1 MKESFRFRLAS
12 RFTLAMGAAV
22 LAISAASL
30 LSLRAILDRELNASI
45 LSVASIQAASL
56 ADSPTGEMHF
66 HEWQL
71 TPEEAG
77 SVEDLLRYA
86 QVWRGDGQSLLRSRF
101 MTEDLPLDTAALQ
114 TAASGELTWTESRF
128 RQTEIRSVYY
138 PLERLG
144 ELHERHVLQVAAP
157 LSARNE
163 MLARVGAFLA
173 GLSLLVV
180 LGSAVG
186 SWWLAGSAVGPVRA
200 IIDQAEAVEAGSLQ
214 KRIDAFADAEEY
226 LRLVEVLNSMLER
239 LEDAFEAQRRFTADA
254 SHELRSPLTVM
265 RGELEVALRR
275 DRSPKEYRKVLAST
289 LEEVAR
295 LSRTTEEL
303 LTLARSDAG
312 VIPARRRPSDV
323 GSLVERIVG
332 QLGSRADAK
341 DVELRL
347 ERASLPRVEVD
358 PDLLEQVVWNLVENA
373 VKYTPGGGRVTVE
386 GRWTGSEL
394 ELVVSD
400 TGPGLGPEPE
410 KIFQRFYRADQARTP
425 GTEEAGTGLGL
436 SIVEALVQAHGGT
449 VTAENLSGGGARF
462 TVRIPAEATPP
473 GRHETSRVAE
483 SPTASAGIRTRA

>member
-12 RFTLAMGAAV
+12 RFTLAMGIAV
-22 LAISAASL
+22 LAISVASL
-30 LSLRAILDRELNASI
+30 FTLRAILDRELNASI

-66 HEWQL
+66 HEWEL

-86 QVWRGDGQSLLRSRF
+86 QVWRGDGESLLRSRF
-101 MTEDLPLDTAALQ
+101 MTEDLPLDTGALQ
-114 TAASGELTWTESRF
+114 RASAGDLTWTEGRF
-128 RQTEIRSVYY
+128 QDTDIRSVYY

-157 LSARNE
+157 LTARNE
-163 MLARVGAFLA
+163 MLVRVGGFLA
-173 GLSLLVV
+173 GLVFLV
-180 LGSAVG
+180 LAASAVG
-186 SWWLAGSAVGPVRA
+186 SWWLAGSAVRPVRA

-226 LRLVEVLNSMLER
+226 RRLVEVLNSMLQR

-275 DRSPKEYRKVLAST
+275 DRSPGEYRKVLVST

-312 VIPARRRPSDV
+312 VISARVRPADV
-323 GSLVERIVG
+323 ASLLERIVDH
-332 QLGSRADAK
+332 LRPRA
-341 DVELRL
+341 
-347 ERASLPRVEVD
+347 RAQEIDLDLAVPSLPRVLLD

-373 VKYTPGGGRVTVE
+373 VKYTPEGGRVTVE
-386 GRWTGSEL
+386 GRWAEGEIQ
-394 ELVVSD
+394 LVVSD
-400 TGPGLGPEPE
+400 TGPGLGPDPE
-410 KIFQRFYRADQARTP
+410 RIFQRFYRADQARTP

-436 SIVEALVQAHGGT
+436 SIVEALVQAQGGT
-449 VTAENLSGGGARF
+449 VSAENRKGGGARF
-462 TVRIPAEATPP
+462 TVRIPAEPVPSGDT
-473 GRHETSRVAE
+473 EKSTVAGYR
-483 SPTASAGIRTRA
+483 SVSTASRGA

>member
-12 RFTLAMGAAV
+12 RFTVVMGVAV
-22 LAISAASL
+22 LAISVASL
-30 LSLRAILDRELNASI
+30 FTLRAILDRELNASI
-45 LSVASIQAASL
+45 VSVASIQAASL
-56 ADSPTGEMHF
+56 ADSPTGDMHF
-66 HEWQL
+66 HEWEL

-86 QVWRGDGQSLLRSRF
+86 QVWRGDGESLLRSRF
-101 MTEDLPLDTAALQ
+101 MTEDLPLDTTALRRAAE
-114 TAASGELTWTESRF
+114 GELTWTESRF
-128 RQTEIRSVYY
+128 QDTEIRSVYY

-144 ELHERHVLQVAAP
+144 ELHERHVLQIAAP
-157 LSARNE
+157 LTARNE
-163 MLARVGAFLA
+163 MLARVGGFLA
-173 GLSLLVV
+173 GLFLLVL

-226 LRLVEVLNSMLER
+226 RRLVEVLNSMLQR

-265 RGELEVALRR
+265 RGELDVALRR
-275 DRSPKEYRKVLAST
+275 DRSSEEYRKVLAST

-312 VIPARRRPSDV
+312 VILARQRPTNAA
-323 GSLVERIVG
+323 SLVERIVG
-332 QLGSRADAK
+332 QLRPRTRMK
-341 DVELRL
+341 DIELKL
-347 ERASLPRVEVD
+347 ERASLPRIELD
-358 PDLLEQVVWNLVENA
+358 PDLLEQTVWNLVENA
-373 VKYTPGGGRVTVE
+373 VKYTPSRGRVTVE
-386 GRWTGSEL
+386 VRWTGDEL

-410 KIFQRFYRADQARTP
+410 RIFQRFYRADEARTP
-425 GTEEAGTGLGL
+425 GTEQAGTGLGL
-436 SIVEALVQAHGGT
+436 SIVEALVQAQDGS
-449 VTAENLSGGGARF
+449 VTAENRPAGGARF
-462 TVRIPAEATPP
+462 TVRLPAPAA
-473 GRHETSRVAE
+473 AE
-483 SPTASAGIRTRA
+483 SESSDPVLEAAGSVPANAQSTP